1 MTSRITSV
9 GVLQCGKLL
18 AFFYGIIGLIVAP
31 FYILTGLISG
41 DGGAFIV
48 FLVIAAVSVIMYPV
62 FGFIGGI
69 IFSALYNLAANV
81 MGGFEITLEQDA
93 E

>member
-1 MTSRITSV
+1 
-9 GVLQCGKLL
+9 
-18 AFFYGIIGLIVAP
+18 
-31 FYILTGLISG
+31 
-41 DGGAFIV
+41 
-48 FLVIAAVSVIMYPV
+48 MYPV